1 MPRVTRSQRTSANA
15 SSSARVQGR
24 VRMYA
29 QAIPLIFRLK
39 ALMSTSDNRAKLNWD
54 VGNIDTDTDDD
65 YEDILEGKRSLGTH

>member
-15 SSSARVQGR
+15 SSSARVQ
-24 VRMYA
+24 
-29 QAIPLIFRLK
+29 

-65 YEDILEGKRSLGTH
+65 YEDILEALTSLNLENNA